1 MDIVIDKSTY
11 IHSSVIIGKN
21 VRIGPNCSIGY
32 DGFEFS
38 RDKDGIPYSTE
49 HKGGVIIEDNVEIRA
64 NVAIARGLGKND
76 NTIIKKNSKI
86 DDLVHIGHN
95 CEIGEN
101 NLVVT
106 GTIFGGSTKTGKNN
120 FFGMNCTTKVNCI
133 IGDCNLIGMGSVV
146 TKNISNHEIWAGN
159 PARKFRD
166 NLMFK
171 EKVNDG

>member
-1 MDIVIDKSTY
+1 MIDKSTY
-11 IHSSVIIGKN
+11 IHPSVVIGKN

-32 DGFEFS
+32 DGFEFP
-38 RDKDGIPYSTE
+38 RDEDGIPRSVE
-49 HKGGVIIEDNVEIRA
+49 HKGGVIIEDDVEIRA
-64 NVAIARGLGKND
+64 SVAIARGLGEDD
-76 NTIIKKNSKI
+76 NTIIGKNSKI

-95 CEIGEN
+95 CEIGEG

-120 FFGMNCTTKVNCI
+120 FFGMNCTTKVGCI

-146 TKNISNHEIWAGN
+146 TKNIPDHEVWVGN

-166 NLMFK
+166 NLSFRK
-171 EKVNDG
+171 EDG